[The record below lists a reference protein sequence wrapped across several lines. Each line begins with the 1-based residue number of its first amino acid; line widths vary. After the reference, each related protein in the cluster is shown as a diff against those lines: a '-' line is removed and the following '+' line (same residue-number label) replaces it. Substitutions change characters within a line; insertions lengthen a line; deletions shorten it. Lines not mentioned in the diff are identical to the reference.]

1 MRNRLSLGG
10 LVAAVLLGLAPGR
23 AHAGGGP
30 ETTVIVVN
38 ARSPSSI
45 RVANEYVRRR
55 GIPASHVI
63 PLYEVPQLAVIGI
76 DDFRTKL
83 WAPVKAHLEK
93 LGILD
98 RADVIA
104 WSTEMPYGVDF
115 TADKKLAGTPPM
127 TPTASLTAMTF
138 FARKV
143 EAKDADGYL
152 DPYGNRYY
160 RRAPGETGTGPRAP
174 TEAEQAAYRE
184 ASKALI
190 DKDWATAAEAYA
202 RLLSTYGD
210 DPVQHYNYACCLARL
225 GKAPEAL
232 AALTRA
238 VEKGFSEAEATA
250 KDPDLEPLR
259 GKPEFE
265 ALLAKMAAAAAAAA
279 AATSGDGVTPA
290 HGFRASSAWTGA
302 ALPTD
307 DPTALKDSTD
317 RYFLSTLLGYTG
329 PWGNSIPEV
338 LSCLE
343 RAAESDG
350 KNPDGTFYFLKN
362 GDVRSTTRE
371 PRFELAIRAL
381 EALGR
386 KAVVLS
392 KDDPGQTGILPV
404 GKADV
409 LGACVG
415 TAGFD
420 WAASKSTLVPG
431 AIAEHLTSHG
441 GQFDHGGQTK
451 CSAWIRAGAAGS
463 SGTVYEPYSVQWKFP
478 VPHIHAHYVEGCSLA
493 EAFYQSVAGPYQLVI
508 LGDPL
513 TRPFAKLGRIALEA
527 GTAPLAGTVSFTP
540 SVTPAEGRPVGKVEL
555 WVDGIPAGEAA
566 PGAPLAWDTT
576 TVEDGAHE
584 VRVVAVESDRIETRT
599 GTTVAVT
606 VANGG
611 TLPTLVVPK
620 TVAFDGT
627 FPWSG
632 RAPGATKVELLRGA
646 WKLAE
651 ADVKGDA
658 FRGSL
663 PVSEAGLGL
672 GAVTLQVRAIRAKG
686 PATRSAFATVT
697 VEPPALRKAIKSAN
711 GKPGWHVTLT
721 PATGKPL
728 ELVLPSLGGPGQ
740 EAPRKG
746 IEAKTKEALKEV
758 LVEGEV
764 EVKEA
769 GLYQL
774 LVNAG
779 GRFALEVDGKPVGAA
794 SELGAAVQAHF
805 LTHLDAGWH
814 LVRMRL
820 APKGAPE
827 LTVLLG
833 GDRVTA
839 PLAGEGV
846 RQAAGGRK

>member
-1 MRNRLSLGG
+1 MRRVPWSFMRHRLSLAG
-10 LVAAVLLGLAPGR
+10 LVAAVLSGLAPGR

-30 ETTVIVVN
+30 ETTVVVVN

-63 PLYEVPQLAVIGI
+63 PLHAVPHLAVIGI
-76 DDFRTKL
+76 DEFRTKM
-83 WAPVKAHLEK
+83 WAPVKAHLER

-115 TADKKLAGTPPM
+115 TADKKLAGTPPL
-127 TPTASLTAMTF
+127 TPTASLTSMTY

-152 DPYGNRYY
+152 DAYGNRYY
-160 RRAPGETGTGPRAP
+160 RRAPGETGSGPRAH
-174 TEAEQAAYRE
+174 TEAEQAALRE

-190 DKDWATAAEAYA
+190 EKDWAKAAAAYA
-202 RLLSTYGD
+202 KFLSTYGD

-225 GKAPEAL
+225 GHLPEAL
-232 AALTRA
+232 AALARA
-238 VEKGFSEAEATA
+238 VEKGFTEAEATA

-279 AATSGDGVTPA
+279 AAQAQGDGVTPA
-290 HGFRASSAWTGA
+290 HGFRASSAWTGD
-302 ALPTD
+302 ALPVD
-307 DPTALKDSTD
+307 DPALAKDSTD

-338 LSCLE
+338 QSCLAT
-343 RAAESDG
+343 AADSDG
-350 KNPDGTFYFLKN
+350 TNPDGTFYFLKN
-362 GDVRSTTRE
+362 GDVRATTRE
-371 PRFELAIRAL
+371 PRFQLAIQAL
-381 EALGR
+381 ESLGR

-404 GKADV
+404 GKDDV

-420 WAASKSTLVPG
+420 WPASKSRLVAG

-478 VPHIHAHYVEGCSLA
+478 VPHIQVHYVEGCSLA

-513 TRPFAKLGRIALEA
+513 ARPFAKFGKIALEA
-527 GTAPLAGTVSFTP
+527 GAAPLAGTVSFTP
-540 SVTPAEGRPVGKVEL
+540 TVTPAEGRPVGKVEL
-555 WVDGIPAGEAA
+555 WVDGVPAGEAA

-599 GTTVAVT
+599 GMSAVVT

-611 TLPTLVVPK
+611 PLPTLVVPK
-620 TVAFDGT
+620 SVAFDGT
-627 FPWSG
+627 FAWSG

-646 WKLAE
+646 WKVAE

-658 FRGSL
+658 FRGSMH
-663 PVSEAGLGL
+663 VAEAGLGL
-672 GAVTLQVRAIRAKG
+672 GTVTLQVRAVRAKG
-686 PATRSAFATVT
+686 PPRAARS
-697 VEPPALRKAIKSAN
+697 PP
-711 GKPGWHVTLT
+711 
-721 PATGKPL
+721 
-728 ELVLPSLGGPGQ
+728 
-740 EAPRKG
+740 
-746 IEAKTKEALKEV
+746 
-758 LVEGEV
+758 
-764 EVKEA
+764 
-769 GLYQL
+769 
-774 LVNAG
+774 
-779 GRFALEVDGKPVGAA
+779 
-794 SELGAAVQAHF
+794 
-805 LTHLDAGWH
+805 
-814 LVRMRL
+814 
-820 APKGAPE
+820 
-827 LTVLLG
+827 
-833 GDRVTA
+833 
-839 PLAGEGV
+839 
-846 RQAAGGRK
+846 

>member
-1 MRNRLSLGG
+1 MRNRLTLAC
-10 LVAAVLLGLAPGR
+10 LVAIGVSVVAPAR
-23 AHAGGGP
+23 ARAGGGP
-30 ETTVIVVN
+30 ETTVVVVN
-38 ARSPSSI
+38 ARSPSSV

-63 PLYEVPQLAVIGI
+63 PLYEVPQLAVIGV
-76 DDFRTKL
+76 DDFRTKM
-83 WAPVKAHLEK
+83 WAPVRAHLEA

-115 TADKKLAGTPPM
+115 TADFPRQLIPPM
-127 TPTASLTAMTF
+127 TPTASLTSMTY
-138 FARKV
+138 FARRV

-152 DPYGNRYY
+152 DGFGNRYY
-160 RRAPGETGTGPRAP
+160 RRAPGEVGAGLRPP
-174 TEAEQAAYRE
+174 TEAEASAARD
-184 ASKALI
+184 ARNALI
-190 DKDWATAAEAYA
+190 EKDWEKAAAAYA
-202 RLLSTYGD
+202 RFLSTYAD
-210 DPVQHYNYACCLARL
+210 DPTSHYNYACCLARL
-225 GKAPEAL
+225 GKENEAL
-232 AALTRA
+232 AALARA
-238 VEKGFSEAEATA
+238 VEKGFTEADAA
-250 KDPDLEPLR
+250 RKDPDLESLV
-259 GKPEFE
+259 GKPAFD
-265 ALLAKMAAAAAAAA
+265 ALLARMAATASAA
-279 AATSGDGVTPA
+279 SGDGVQPA
-290 HGFRASSAWTGA
+290 HGFRARSAWTGD
-302 ALPTD
+302 ALPVD
-307 DPTALKDSTD
+307 DPERTRDSTD

-329 PWGNSIPEV
+329 PWGNSVPEV
-338 LSCLE
+338 LACLE
-343 RAAESDG
+343 RAADSDG

-362 GDVRSTTRE
+362 GDVRATTRE
-371 PRFELAIRAL
+371 PRFPLAIQAL

-392 KDDPGQTGILPV
+392 KEDAGQTGVLPV
-404 GKADV
+404 GKDDV

-420 WAASKSTLVPG
+420 WTPSKSRLVPG

-463 SGTVYEPYSVQWKFP
+463 SGTVHEPYSVQWKFP
-478 VPHIHAHYVEGCSLA
+478 VPHIHVHYAEGCSLA

-513 TRPFAKLGRIALEA
+513 ARPFAKFGKIALDVGA
-527 GTAPLAGTVSFTP
+527 APLEGTVSFTP
-540 SVTPAEGRPVGKVEL
+540 TVTAAEGRPIGRVEL
-555 WVDGIPAGEAA
+555 WVDGVPAGESA

-576 TVEDGAHE
+576 AAEDGAHE

-599 GTTVAVT
+599 GTTAVVT
-606 VANGG
+606 VHNGG
-611 TLPTLVVPK
+611 PLPTLIVPK
-620 TVAFDGT
+620 RVGFDGT
-627 FPWSG
+627 FTWSG

-646 WKLAE
+646 WKIAE

-658 FRGSL
+658 FKGSM
-663 PVSEAGLGL
+663 PVAEAGLGL
-672 GAVTLQVRAIRAKG
+672 GAVTLHVRAVRAKG
-686 PATRSAFATVT
+686 PAARSAFATVV
-697 VEPPALRKAIKSAN
+697 VEPPALRKGGKGGP

-721 PATGKPL
+721 PATGKPVD
-728 ELVLPSLGGPGQ
+728 LVLPSLGGPGQ
-740 EAPRKG
+740 EPARKG
-746 IEAKTKEALKEV
+746 IEAKTKDALKEV

-764 EVKEA
+764 EVTA
-769 GLYQL
+769 TGLYQWM
-774 LVNAG
+774 VNAN
-779 GRFALEVDGKPVGAA
+779 GRFTLEVDGKPVAPAA
-794 SELGAAVQAHF
+794 DLVGTVQSHL

-839 PLAGEGV
+839 PLAGDGV
-846 RQAAGGRK
+846 RQASAGRK